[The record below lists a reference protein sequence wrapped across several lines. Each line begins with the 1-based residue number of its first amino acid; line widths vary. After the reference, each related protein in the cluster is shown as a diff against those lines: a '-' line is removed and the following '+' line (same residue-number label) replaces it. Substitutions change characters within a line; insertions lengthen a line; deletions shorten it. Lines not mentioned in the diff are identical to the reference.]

1 MEIAFPRRLFKKA
14 PTGPSLGAIRW
25 SIELSPH
32 CAHVAKVNDRRIG
45 RWSSDSE
52 PGDASF
58 NGTETNDALT

>member
-14 PTGPSLGAIRW
+14 PSSARLGAVRW
-25 SIELSPH
+25 SIELSPNR
-32 CAHVAKVNDRRIG
+32 AHVGKVSGGRIG
-45 RWSSDSE
+45 RWSRDNK